1 MRTISRLS
9 IFLASV
15 VLVAIA
21 PPVRAGGGGVN
32 NHQVPIRGYAGTPP
46 HYIGSVYCEVCH
58 EEQTLTFA
66 DTRMGERFLK
76 KPLDPISKLGCEGCH
91 GPGSNHAAS
100 GGGIGMGGL
109 IEFRAAPDQPI
120 ERANQ
125 ACVVCHD
132 ETFWHG
138 ETHGFRRMACFDCHT
153 IMARQSPQFQL
164 PGQMP
169 DRWSEPRTFGAAAG
183 GGLILGLGAVL
194 GGILIRQRRR
204 DP

>member
-9 IFLASV
+9 IFLAIV
-15 VLVAIA
+15 VVMAIA
-21 PPVRAGGGGVN
+21 SPVRAGGGTS
-32 NHQVPIRGYAGTPP
+32 NHQVPIGGYAGTPP

-66 DTRMGERFLK
+66 ATKMGELFLK

-100 GGGIGMGGL
+100 GGGVGMGGL
-109 IEFRAAPDQPI
+109 IEFRIAPDQPI

-132 ETFWHG
+132 EAFWHG

-153 IMARQSPQFQL
+153 IMLRDSPKFQL
-164 PGQMP
+164 SSQMP
-169 DRWSEPRTFGAAAG
+169 DSWSKPRTIGAVACG
-183 GGLILGLGAVL
+183 GIILGLCAAL
-194 GGILIRQRRR
+194 GGLFFRRR
-204 DP
+204 RERL